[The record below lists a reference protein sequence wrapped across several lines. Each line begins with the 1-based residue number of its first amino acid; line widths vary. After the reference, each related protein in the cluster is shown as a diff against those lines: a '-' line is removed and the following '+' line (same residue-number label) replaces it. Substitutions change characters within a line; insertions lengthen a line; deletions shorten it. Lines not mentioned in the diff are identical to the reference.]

1 MATKQTQGK
10 IVLMDFASMTP
21 EVPEYSNKNQH
32 YFLGNVDPFYYLLT
46 GTQEQQYA
54 PLAPAHQMASIVTG
68 LDMSTIYFGTI
79 AMAQDTT
86 VNNILFLTTDNQH
99 TYAITVNNTLLDLGK
114 PSGASSTYSVA
125 GLAIY
130 NGNLI
135 ATYGGTSNFYRQLLS
150 SSMTSTGWVTSG
162 GTIFSAGGWL
172 VPFLQNC
179 FTGGSNSSQ
188 IQQINSSWSVL
199 PGIDLGTGWGIL
211 KAVNWNNKY
220 LAFVGQQNQNN
231 SDKTNYLFLWDG
243 ISPKYNYAI
252 TIPGV
257 YKALHA
263 HSDGNIYVAVING
276 GIPQLYVL
284 SGIHLKLV
292 FEFPFTYTSTIN
304 WNSWYII
311 KLISYGKYMAFLMQ
325 SEGSGGNSFI
335 MLYDPERKNKYI
347 LLSKSFSISANQLTN
362 AISIGDNIYISLADT
377 KIYVYSPISSSVQPI
392 YYQSQNIPLNGTI
405 DTVEIYYDSPP
416 TGTDYINVFINSY
429 DEDTGNTQT
438 ALTTINSTSYLN
450 KKKTILNAGIKCNSF
465 NLQLYEQINDN
476 WNGIIRKIV
485 VNYTPNYN

>member
-1 MATKQTQGK
+1 MATKQTQQGK
-10 IVLMDFASMTP
+10 IVLSDFASMTP
-21 EVPEYSNKNQH
+21 EIPEYSPKNQH

-46 GTQEQQYA
+46 GVQEQQYA
-54 PLAPAHQMASIVTG
+54 PLAPARQMSVVASGI
-68 LDMSTIYFGTI
+68 DMSSYNYGII

-86 VNNILFLTTDNQH
+86 IDNILYFTTDTQH
-99 TYAITVNNTLLDLGK
+99 TYALTPGSTLLDLGQ
-114 PSGASSTYSVA
+114 PAGILTGASLA

-135 ATYGGTSNFYRQLLS
+135 ATYQGGSAFYRQPVTN
-150 SSMTSTGWVTSG
+150 SMSSTGWTTGNTVLSG
-162 GTIFSAGGWL
+162 GGWL

-179 FTGGSNSSQ
+179 FTGGKNSSQ

-199 PGIDLGTGWGIL
+199 PGIDLGSGWGIP

-220 LAFVGQQNQNN
+220 LAFIGQQNQNN

-252 TIPGV
+252 TVPGV
-257 YKALHA
+257 FKAIHA
-263 HSDGNIYVAVING
+263 HSDGNLYVAVVNG

-284 SGIHLKLV
+284 SGIHLKLIL
-292 FEFPFTYTSTIN
+292 EFPFAYQI
-304 WNSWYII
+304 WGSWGLS
-311 KLISYGKYMAFLMQ
+311 KMISYGKYIAFLAQ
-325 SEGSGGNSFI
+325 GSGSNSNSFI

-347 LLSKSFSISANQLTN
+347 LLSPSYGFATYQITN
-362 AISIGDNIYISLADT
+362 AISIGDSIYISLANT
-377 KIYVYSPISSSVQPI
+377 NLYQYNPTSSSSRQPLS
-392 YYQSQNIPLNGTI
+392 YQSQNIPINGTI

-416 TGTDYINVFINSY
+416 TGTDYINVFVTSY
-429 DEDTGNTQT
+429 DEDTWNVGTNLTQ
-438 ALTTINSTSYLN
+438 INSTSYLN
-450 KKKTILNAGIKCNSF
+450 TKKTILNAGIKCDSF
-465 NLQLYEQINDN
+465 NLQLTEQINDN